1 MKKLRLFCAIGALLM
16 ASTMNAKVG
25 DTFTEGQ
32 FKYKVLSEEGITESG
47 VTTVTGGTVSATNR
61 VSGYD
66 YFGDYVFPETV
77 THNGVEYVITTI
89 GSNLFASVYNNPQN
103 HDNMTSVTI
112 PSTVKRIEGNAFSG
126 NQTSKNSLRNV
137 YLSEGLEFI
146 GEGAFA
152 NCLIEEIDIPNS
164 VTEIGGAIVYNCPSL
179 KTIKIGKNLKTI
191 GAIKYTSDDS
201 QSYIYNEIVK
211 SGNRGD
217 QGDTPLLEEIIVD
230 PENPY
235 FCSHDGDMYSKDMTT
250 LVMVGRHTKGDV
262 IIPSSVNSIYNGVFM
277 HTNITSLTIPE
288 GITILPRQLC
298 GTCSELTKVNI
309 PENCKYIGQECFIY
323 CTSLPRVELPAGV
336 EIIDGSAFAYCE
348 SLREIKIPNSC
359 TKIGYMA
366 FKGCQQF
373 THVTLPSRLEYFGPS
388 FLNGCKK
395 ITEITIPATF
405 NFDLTKERSTPS
417 VGVGNLNG
425 SDTGGALKA
434 IYIMGDS
441 IPDAIL
447 YSRADWNKA
456 TIYVKKSVYNRLY
469 PEGKVT
475 KTIKYKSYGNQ
486 IVSQEVT
493 CGSIGW
499 MVPITMGDAENPD
512 GVNYK
517 TLCRDFDADFTDPE
531 ATDPECQP
539 FYAADVNYERTWVA
553 MQPMKYVPSRTLANV
568 DGYEGVDAYHGVVIE
583 GKPGRT
589 YYYRIGENDYTL
601 GAGGQTLPTARQEAN
616 MMQGANDDRWVELSE
631 TDKASGMELT
641 NYGLK
646 DNKFRIF
653 TNEGFL
659 TYNKSYLSL
668 PPSIA
673 NAKSLSLAFF
683 NGDGTTS
690 IVSAESFAKSCDGG
704 DVFNLGGQRVNGSY
718 KGFAIKGGRKVFIR

>member
-1 MKKLRLFCAIGALLM
+1 M

-66 YFGDYVFPETV
+66 YSGDYVFPETV

-89 GSNLFASVYNNPQN
+89 GSNLFTSVNNNPQS

-112 PSTVKRIEGNAFSG
+112 PATVKRIEKNAFSG
-126 NQTSKNSLRNV
+126 AQTTGKLRNV

-146 GEGAFA
+146 GENAFSY
-152 NCLIEEIDIPNS
+152 CLIEEIDIPNS
-164 VTEIGGAIVYNCPSL
+164 VTEIGMSIVYNCPNL

-201 QSYIYNEIVK
+201 ESYIYNEIVK
-211 SGNRGD
+211 SGNNGD

-235 FCSHDGDMYSKDMTT
+235 FCSYDGDMYSKDMTT
-250 LVMVGRHTKGDV
+250 LVMVGKHTKGDFV
-262 IIPSSVNSIYNGVFM
+262 IPTSVNNIYNAVFSG
-277 HTNITSLTIPE
+277 TKITSLTIPE
-288 GITILPRQLC
+288 GVTILPNRLC
-298 GTCSELTKVNI
+298 GSCDELTQVNI
-309 PENCKYIGQECFIY
+309 PENCKYIGKQCFIY
-323 CTSLPRVELPAGV
+323 CTSLPRIELPAGV
-336 EIIDGSAFAYCE
+336 EIIDGNAFAYCE

-388 FLNGCKK
+388 FLYECNK

-417 VGVGNLNG
+417 VNSGN
-425 SDTGGALKA
+425 LKA

-447 YSRADWNKA
+447 KNKADWNKA

-475 KTIKYKSYGNQ
+475 KTIKYKGYGSNQ
-486 IVSQEVT
+486 IATMEVT
-493 CGSIGW
+493 CENIGW
-499 MVPITMGDAENPD
+499 MVPITMGTAADQD

-531 ATDPECQP
+531 VTESECRP

-553 MQPMKYVPSRTLANV
+553 MQQMRYVPCRTLANV

-583 GKPGRT
+583 GQPGKT
-589 YYYRIGENDYTL
+589 YYYRIGEDDYTQ
-601 GAGGQTLPTARQEAN
+601 GADGQTLLTERQEDN
-616 MMQGANDDRWVELSE
+616 MMRGANDDHWTERFEKHPKTGE
-631 TDKASGMELT
+631 DMT

-653 TNEGFL
+653 TQIGWL
-659 TYNKSYLSL
+659 VYNKSYLSI
-668 PPSIA
+668 PTEIA
-673 NAKSLSLAFF
+673 NAKTLSLAFERE
-683 NGDGTTS
+683 DGTTR
-690 IVSAESFAKSCDGG
+690 IVSAESFTKACDDGNI
-704 DVFNLGGQRVNGSY
+704 FNLQGQKVTKPGKGIYIVNG
-718 KGFAIKGGRKVFIR
+718 KKHLVK

>member
-32 FKYKVLSEEGITESG
+32 FKYKVLSEESITESG

-61 VSGYD
+61 VSGND
-66 YFGDYVFPETV
+66 YSGDYVFPETV

-89 GSNLFASVYNNPQN
+89 GSNLFASVYNNPQS

-112 PSTVKRIEGNAFSG
+112 PATVKRIEKNAFAGS
-126 NQTSKNSLRNV
+126 QTSGKLRNV

-146 GEGAFA
+146 GEGAFSY
-152 NCLIEEIDIPNS
+152 CLMEEIDIPNS
-164 VTEIGGAIVYNCPSL
+164 VTEIGGAIVQNCPNL

-191 GAIKYTSDDS
+191 GAIKYTSDVS
-201 QSYIYNEIVK
+201 ESYIYNEIVK

-298 GTCSELTKVNI
+298 GTCSELTQVNI
-309 PENCKYIGQECFIY
+309 PENCKYIGNECFIY
-323 CTSLPRVELPAGV
+323 CTSLPRIELPAGV
-336 EIIDGSAFAYCE
+336 EIIDGNAFAYCE

-447 YSRADWNKA
+447 YNKADWNKA

-486 IVSQEVT
+486 IASTEVT
-493 CGSIGW
+493 CENIGW
-499 MVPITMGDAENPD
+499 MVPITMGTAADQD

-531 ATDPECQP
+531 VTESECRP

-553 MQPMKYVPSRTLANV
+553 MQQMRYVPCRTLANV

-583 GKPGRT
+583 GQPGKT
-589 YYYRIGENDYTL
+589 YYYRIGEDDYTQ
-601 GAGGQTLPTARQEAN
+601 GADGQTLLTERQEDN
-616 MMQGANDDRWVELSE
+616 MMRGANDDHWTERFEKHPKTGE
-631 TDKASGMELT
+631 DMT

-653 TNEGFL
+653 TQIGWL
-659 TYNKSYLSL
+659 VYNKSYLSI
-668 PPSIA
+668 PTEIA
-673 NAKSLSLAFF
+673 NAKTLSLAFERE
-683 NGDGTTS
+683 DGTTR
-690 IVSAESFAKSCDGG
+690 IVSAESFTKACDDGNI
-704 DVFNLGGQRVNGSY
+704 FNLQGQKVTKPGKGIYIVNG
-718 KGFAIKGGRKVFIR
+718 KKHLVK

>member
-66 YFGDYVFPETV
+66 YSGDYVFPETV

-89 GSNLFASVYNNPQN
+89 GSNLFTSVNNNPQS

-112 PSTVKRIEGNAFSG
+112 PATVKRIEKNAFSG
-126 NQTSKNSLRNV
+126 AQTTGKLRNV

-146 GEGAFA
+146 GENAFSY
-152 NCLIEEIDIPNS
+152 CLIEEIDIPNS
-164 VTEIGGAIVYNCPSL
+164 VTEIGMSIVYNCPNL

-201 QSYIYNEIVK
+201 ESYIYNEIVK
-211 SGNRGD
+211 SGNNGD

-235 FCSHDGDMYSKDMTT
+235 FCSYDGDMYSKDMTT
-250 LVMVGRHTKGDV
+250 LVMVGKHTKGDFV
-262 IIPSSVNSIYNGVFM
+262 IPTSVNNIYNAVFSG
-277 HTNITSLTIPE
+277 TKITSLTIPE
-288 GITILPRQLC
+288 GVTILPNRLC
-298 GTCSELTKVNI
+298 GSCDELTQVNI
-309 PENCKYIGQECFIY
+309 PENCKYIGKQCFIY
-323 CTSLPRVELPAGV
+323 CTSLPRIELPAGV
-336 EIIDGSAFAYCE
+336 EIIDGNAFAYCE

-388 FLNGCKK
+388 FLYECNK

-417 VGVGNLNG
+417 VNSGN
-425 SDTGGALKA
+425 LKA

-447 YSRADWNKA
+447 KNKADWNKA

-475 KTIKYKSYGNQ
+475 KTIKYKGYGSNQ
-486 IVSQEVT
+486 IATMEVT
-493 CGSIGW
+493 CENIGW
-499 MVPITMGDAENPD
+499 MVPITMGTAADQD

-531 ATDPECQP
+531 VTESECRP

-553 MQPMKYVPSRTLANV
+553 MQQMRYVPCRTLANV

-583 GKPGRT
+583 GQPGKT
-589 YYYRIGENDYTL
+589 YYYRIGEDDYTQ
-601 GAGGQTLPTARQEAN
+601 GADGQTLLTERQEDN
-616 MMQGANDDRWVELSE
+616 MMRGANDDHWTERFEKHPKTGE
-631 TDKASGMELT
+631 DMT

-653 TNEGFL
+653 TQIGWL
-659 TYNKSYLSL
+659 VYNKSYLSI
-668 PPSIA
+668 PTEIA
-673 NAKSLSLAFF
+673 NAKTLSLAFERE
-683 NGDGTTS
+683 DGTTR
-690 IVSAESFAKSCDGG
+690 IVSAESFTKACDDGNI
-704 DVFNLGGQRVNGSY
+704 FNLQGQKVTKPGKGIYIVNG
-718 KGFAIKGGRKVFIR
+718 KKHLVK